1 MVAYVVFIDWH
12 SLLGRSK
19 QHLFKKHAILFY
31 TPDTPGQRWAA
42 LARSLDF
49 FGAVDYTA
57 EEKSGPT
64 IRLSLN
70 GEPAEGMAFW
80 TLFISRVPLILLAL
94 PFLIVLNRNSSFQ
107 TNTKTTLPPVSS
119 RPVTQAGVLLL
130 IANSFCG
137 FALIDSW
144 PFAVYPTFASI
155 DKPQAPSMI
164 LIATDAKEHPLA
176 QTVPMKND
184 HFTSSFGSPARLRAY
199 LNLLLS
205 QDPKQNIDRFKALW
219 LLWQQTDENLEGAV
233 AVNFHRAMFS
243 TIPEDQYRV
252 YRNRRLL
259 FSLAV
264 GDG

>member
-1 MVAYVVFIDWH
+1 MYAKWFELGGWEPFFRLDKFPLLYRSGGILTMVLEMGFIFAMFWRPTRIAYILGGLTFHLNNSLFLNIHFTHLMVAYVVFIDWH

-49 FGAVDYTA
+49 FGALDYTA

-144 PFAVYPTFASI
+144 PFAVYPTFA
-155 DKPQAPSMI
+155 
-164 LIATDAKEHPLA
+164 
-176 QTVPMKND
+176 V
-184 HFTSSFGSPARLRAY
+184 
-199 LNLLLS
+199 
-205 QDPKQNIDRFKALW
+205 DR
-219 LLWQQTDENLEGAV
+219 
-233 AVNFHRAMFS
+233 
-243 TIPEDQYRV
+243 
-252 YRNRRLL
+252 
-259 FSLAV
+259 
-264 GDG
+264 